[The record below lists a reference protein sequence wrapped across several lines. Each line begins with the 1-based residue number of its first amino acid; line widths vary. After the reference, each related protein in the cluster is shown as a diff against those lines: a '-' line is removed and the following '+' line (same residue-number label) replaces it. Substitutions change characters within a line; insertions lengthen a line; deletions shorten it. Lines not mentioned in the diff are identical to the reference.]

1 MFFGQENQSRIPHPL
16 TASRCRFSFHSPY
29 ETLRVKSSCL
39 IHSIRPPPPPLCV
52 FKAFFKLRGGVV
64 SGGIDDTKPPE
75 PPKDY
80 IHVRARRGQPADS
93 HRLAERVLLPSENRF
108 MLTLLQDLVPGFS
121 RITRKAVSLDEIIN
135 YVQSLERQVELLYM
149 KLATINPRME
159 SNRNAAL
166 SIKVKENML
175 YAIACSEQRLPL
187 GYYSLAQNMPR
198 FSDTQ
203 FLSNYG
209 FVQTKIWILGK

>member
-1 MFFGQENQSRIPHPL
+1 MKKHE
-16 TASRCRFSFHSPY
+16 A
-29 ETLRVKSSCL
+29 
-39 IHSIRPPPPPLCV
+39 
-52 FKAFFKLRGGVV
+52 
-64 SGGIDDTKPPE
+64 DDTKTPE

-80 IHVRARRGQPADS
+80 IHVS
-93 HRLAERVLLPSENRF
+93 HRLAERVRREKISE
-108 MLTLLQDLVPGFS
+108 MLTLLQDLVPGSS
-121 RITRKAVSLDEIIN
+121 RITGKAVSLDEIIN

-149 KLATINPRME
+149 KLATINPKME

-187 GYYSLAQNMPR
+187 GYYSLAQKMPR

-209 FVQTKIWILGK
+209 FVQTKVISR